1 MTDYQCIT
9 CGWKGTNPRHMTD
22 GAAHYSWW
30 KCPKCGKEGDIYTSE
45 FLHRIFMFHYSDFLP
60 RYTETL
66 QSLTKYLEV
75 DQHFFETLLKDQ
87 GVVCLIPK
95 PIIRELIMRAGRM
108 RQVVLGVLGIE
119 EVEDRTTDETTTTF
133 VEETQE
139 GYKIREER
147 EEQAKALEGV
157 IDHFGV
163 QLGIF
168 ANFLEKG
175 INITTLRQMIRKNS
189 QMKKDLLK
197 LLGKEEQLPVSEE
210 QYNAVKELYDTQKE
224 DALKPKTY
232 TITGE
237 ITIEEKHEGDR

>member
-75 DQHFFETLLKDQ
+75 DQYFFGTLLKDQ

-95 PIIRELIMRAGRM
+95 SKIRELIMRAGRM
-108 RQVVLGVLGIE
+108 RQVILGILGIE
-119 EVEDRTTDETTTTF
+119 KVEDRTTDETTTTF

-139 GYKIREER
+139 GHRIREE
-147 EEQAKALEGV
+147 Q
-157 IDHFGV
+157 
-163 QLGIF
+163 
-168 ANFLEKG
+168 EK
-175 INITTLRQMIRKNS
+175 
-189 QMKKDLLK
+189 
-197 LLGKEEQLPVSEE
+197 
-210 QYNAVKELYDTQKE
+210 AVKELYDAQKE
-224 DALKPKTY
+224 AKTLGEQIASELHKDIKRLFRSESLKPKTY
-232 TITGE
+232 KITGE
-237 ITIEEKHEGDR
+237 ITIEEKHERDR